1 MNPSFTKPEVS
12 GEAIELPAPTAWPM
26 VLAFG
31 VALLFAGLATSL
43 AISASGAGLAL
54 AGAVGWFRD
63 VLPREAVDHV
73 VPVAEVVEVR
83 TSRREIERV
92 GVEPEVVRALLPI
105 EFYPIS
111 AGVRGGL
118 AGGVA
123 MAFFASLYGLVSGH
137 GIWYPINLL
146 AAGLFPSMATAS
158 TEQLSA
164 FNPAAFAVASGIH
177 LLTSLLVGVLYGA
190 MSPMLPQRPILLG
203 GLIAP
208 LLWTGLLYSTL
219 NLINPVLAGRID
231 WAWFVLS
238 QIGFG
243 VVAGLVVSRR
253 QRVRTPQ
260 LIPFAMR
267 AGIEAT
273 GMVHGSPGKGRET

>member
-1 MNPSFTKPEVS
+1 MSESVTKAKES
-12 GEAIELPAPTAWPM
+12 GESIELPEPTAWPM

-31 VALLFAGLATSL
+31 VALLFAGLATSV
-43 AISASGAGLAL
+43 AISWIGALLAL
-54 AGAVGWFRD
+54 AGVVGWFKA
-63 VLPREAVDHV
+63 VLPEPAIEHV
-73 VPVAEVVEVR
+73 VPSAEVVEVS

-92 GVEPEVVRALLPI
+92 GVAAEAVRALLPL

-123 MAFFASLYGLVSGH
+123 MALLAMLYGVLSGH

-146 AAGLFPSMATAS
+146 AAGFFPSMGTAS
-158 TEQLSA
+158 TAELSA
-164 FNPAAFAVASGIH
+164 FNPTVFAVAAGIH
-177 LLTSLLVGVLYGA
+177 LLASVLVGVLYGA

-208 LLWTGLLYSTL
+208 LLWTGLLHSTL
-219 NLINPVLAGRID
+219 ALINPVLAARID
-231 WAWFVLS
+231 WRWFVLS

-253 QRVRTPQ
+253 QRVALAQP
-260 LIPFAMR
+260 IPFAMR
-267 AGIEAT
+267 AGVEAS
-273 GMVHGSPGKGRET
+273 GMRDDSPGKGRGT